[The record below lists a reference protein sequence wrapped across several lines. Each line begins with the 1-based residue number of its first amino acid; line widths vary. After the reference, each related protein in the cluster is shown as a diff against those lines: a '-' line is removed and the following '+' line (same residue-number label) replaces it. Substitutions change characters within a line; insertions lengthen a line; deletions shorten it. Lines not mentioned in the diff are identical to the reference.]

1 MRVRFV
7 HTALNCVI
15 VSSAG
20 GGANHIL
27 LRVYINKMDMEEPPP
42 FEDGSSYGSKRTKHE
57 TERDPFNLEE
67 RFYRYGIKPEW
78 LMIHRI
84 INVR

>member
-7 HTALNCVI
+7 HTTLTVLLYLQLE
-15 VSSAG
+15 VG
-20 GGANHIL
+20 QPLL

>member
-7 HTALNCVI
+7 HTALTVLLYLQLE
-15 VSSAG
+15 VG
-20 GGANHIL
+20 QPLL